1 MITKEPSPRN
11 QSDNKRTVPLYSRG
25 LVFLA
30 CLLLLNGIYMLF
42 MTVTFALPVQER
54 VRGNIGASL
63 PVWQEGYESEAPV
76 FKQNSIFWSDT
87 SSEMLLVNTT
97 ATVYGDPVKRG
108 AALYW
113 LSLPDTGDI
122 PPVHQ
127 YKSLA
132 ANIEN
137 PEDPALSVES
147 YERYW
152 YLLAGVLRLLFC
164 FLTIG
169 EIRWLLYA
177 GGALLTLFLFC
188 RLYKLA
194 GARGAVPLGIAMIFR
209 FLNLNM
215 AGTATAMD
223 VYVALCAMIAVTY
236 LYNKKRFRE
245 QQALFF
251 FVTGSVTFAI
261 GPFIAP
267 LLTLGMTLILLT
279 VLENTQDRD
288 PGSWKKMIANSIAWA
303 AGYVL
308 TMLVKAIVS
317 GVIVGN
323 SDGFG
328 VAFHY
333 LGGNETATIADRVS
347 RIFYGLAHLLY
358 PTQAKLV
365 IILILAGC
373 FLVRVIKN
381 GPAGFHGLLQ
391 VAAISCY
398 PLLWFFVVY
407 GHSMHDY
414 ASNIFAIT
422 AYGIATIAV
431 HSTGKGK
438 GKG

>member
-1 MITKEPSPRN
+1 MKGTKYGIIIRNAMIW
-11 QSDNKRTVPLYSRG
+11 
-25 LVFLA
+25 LA

-54 VRGNIGASL
+54 VRGNIEASL
-63 PVWQEGYESEAPV
+63 PVWEEGGESEAPV

-97 ATVYGDPVKRG
+97 ATVYGNPAGRG

-113 LSLPDTGDI
+113 LSLPDTGEI

-127 YKSLA
+127 YRSLA
-132 ANIEN
+132 ANIHN
-137 PEDPALSVES
+137 PDDPALSVES

-152 YLLAGVLRLLFC
+152 YLLAGVFRLLFC

-177 GGALLTLFLFC
+177 GGALLTLLLFC
-188 RLYKLA
+188 RVYRIA
-194 GARGAVPLGIAMIFR
+194 GARGVVPLGIAMLFR
-209 FLNLNM
+209 CLGLNM

-223 VYVALCAMIAVTY
+223 VYVALCAMTAVTY
-236 LYNKKRFRE
+236 LYKKKRFRE

-251 FVTGSVTFAI
+251 FITGSVTFAI

-267 LLTLGMTLILLT
+267 LLTLGMTQILLILLDQ
-279 VLENTQDRD
+279 TQDRD
-288 PGSWKKMIANSIAWA
+288 PGAWKQLVANAVAWG

-308 TMLVKAIVS
+308 TMLVKALVS
-317 GVIVGN
+317 SVVVGN

-333 LGGNETATIADRVS
+333 LGGSGHATVADRVA
-347 RIFYGLAHLLY
+347 RIFYGLEHLMY

-365 IILILAGC
+365 IILILAGV
-373 FLVRVIKN
+373 FLVRVIRK
-381 GPAGFHGLLQ
+381 GPAGFCGILQ
-391 VAAISCY
+391 TGAVSCY

-407 GHSMHDY
+407 AHSMHDY

-422 AYGIATIAV
+422 AYGIAAIAAY
-431 HSTGKGK
+431 STGNGRGK
-438 GKG
+438 G